1 MKNKKYTV
9 NERLSKLESA
19 FDLLEGAFTILAGE
33 VNAIVTAINMTV
45 KDKDEPK

>member
-9 NERLSKLESA
+9 NERL
-19 FDLLEGAFTILAGE
+19 LLIEKAFTILAAE

-45 KDKDEPK
+45 KDKDEMK